1 MWNKTLFLTVRVK
14 IRRRKT
20 EEGAEGPHD
29 GQEEQTERPGRFG
42 LFLPVALYVFN
53 GFLLACEPILSL
65 VLPRIPGSAGVQARA
80 AVDAAQGVFDAL
92 TESEPQNFVHVDV
105 QDSQSSVLV
114 DVSTMGFREGNG

>member
-20 EEGAEGPHD
+20 EEAAAGLPD
-29 GQEEQTERPGRFG
+29 QQEEQERGPGRFG

-65 VLPRIPGSAGVQARA
+65 VLPRIPGNAGVQARA
-80 AVDAAQGVFDAL
+80 AVDAAQGVFAAL